1 MRLCNVRMQ
10 NFSIS
15 YEKCNFAQKID
26 YMGRITSILIA
37 CIALTMIACGGEKK
51 DDTKTDRNKSTL
63 NNDLEA
69 GKITVGAT
77 EESYDLAQRLASNYV
92 AQNTNLIV
100 EVIPCKSTESKQ
112 LLSAGKVQLVVTGGS
127 SNPFPDFKSTTI
139 AADILVLTVN
149 FNNPVLQYLVL
160 RGLDMKDLQGVFST
174 GSITNWN
181 QVDKKTDSYPLKPL
195 AGPDSTSSNSMI
207 KAFINSG
214 FAKTVTSTMSENEIV
229 SSISAS
235 PGSIVFMSHRL
246 AYNQNSGFR
255 ANGLYIIPVDFDGN
269 NVANDS
275 ELIYDNLNSLK
286 KAYTKGGF
294 PKGLV
299 RNHYFITTEKADR
312 SDIVKHFTNYAQKEA
327 SNVISGAGYFQ
338 PLK

>member
-1 MRLCNVRMQ
+1 MQ

-37 CIALTMIACGGEKK
+37 CIALTMIACGGGKK
-51 DDTKTDRNKSTL
+51 DDAKTDQNNSTV

-92 AQNTNLIV
+92 AQNTNMIV
-100 EVIPCKSTESKQ
+100 EVIPCKTTESKQ
-112 LLSAGKVQLVVTGGS
+112 LLSSGKVQLIVTGGS
-127 SNPFPDFKSTTI
+127 TNPFPDFESNAI
-139 AADILVLTVN
+139 ATDLLVLTVN
-149 FNNPVLQYLVL
+149 FNNPVLQYLVM
-160 RGLDMKDLQGVFST
+160 RGLDLKDLKGIFST

-181 QVDKKTDSYPLKPL
+181 QVDKKAASSPLKPL
-195 AGPDSTSSNSMI
+195 AGPDSTSSNLMI
-207 KAFINSG
+207 RAFLNSG
-214 FAKTVTSTMSENEIV
+214 FGQTVTSTLSENELI
-229 SSISAS
+229 SSISAG

-255 ANGLYIIPVDFDGN
+255 ANGVYVIPVDFDGN

-286 KAYTKGGF
+286 KSYSKGGF

-299 RNHYFITTEKADR
+299 RNHYFITTGKTER